1 MNNNQKCGFVALMGA
16 PNVGKSTLVNNLV
29 GSKISIVTPK
39 VQTTRASIKGIYTH
53 GDIQLVFIDTP
64 GLFNAKEKL
73 EKAIVQEAWKRVEE
87 ADYLALLVDAKRG
100 ICKDTKQVINSLKQ
114 QGKKASLIINKIDLI
129 KRETLFELSTQLNEE
144 GVFTETFMV
153 SALKGDGT
161 QKLIEHF
168 SNVASEG
175 PWMFPE
181 DQIMDAPIKF
191 YAAEVTREK
200 IFMKLQQ
207 ELPYSIAVETE
218 KWEETKK
225 AINIHQV
232 IYVRKQGQKGI
243 ILGKSGTMIKQIGA
257 SSRRELEEALEK
269 KINLFLFVKV
279 RENWVDNP
287 SIYQEI
293 GLDLEQKN

>member
-1 MNNNQKCGFVALMGA
+1 MGA

-39 VQTTRASIKGIYTH
+39 VQTTRASIKGIYTQ
-53 GDIQLVFIDTP
+53 GDTQLIFIDTP

-73 EKAIVQEAWKRVEE
+73 EKAIVKEAWSGVEE
-87 ADYLALLVDAKRG
+87 ADYLALLIDAKKG
-100 ICKDTKQVINSLKQ
+100 ICKDTAQVIKSLKE
-114 QGKKASLIINKIDLI
+114 QGKKAALIINKIDLI
-129 KRETLFELSTQLNEE
+129 QREKLFELATKLNDE

-161 QKLIEHF
+161 KRLIEYF
-168 SNVASEG
+168 ASIAKNS

-207 ELPYSIAVETE
+207 EIPYSVAVETE

-225 AINIHQV
+225 AVNINQV
-232 IYVRKQGQKGI
+232 IYVRKQGQKAI
-243 ILGKSGTMIKQIGA
+243 ILGKGGSMIKQIGA
-257 SSRRELEEALEK
+257 ASRRELEEALESK
-269 KINLFLFVKV
+269 VNLFLFVKV

-287 SIYQEI
+287 SIYKEI
-293 GLDLEQKN
+293 GLDL